1 MNCVPTAVTSDVDD
15 PASPHTSS
23 LTPSATPAATAPAT
37 APDQRAQSHAPSVSY
52 GRSRDGAASRFH
64 TMTRRRK

>member
-1 MNCVPTAVTSDVDD
+1 MSFVPNSETARSFSSAAKRSMNCVPTAVTSDVDE

-37 APDQRAQSHAPSVSY
+37 APVERGQSHAPSVS
-52 GRSRDGAASRFH
+52 
-64 TMTRRRK
+64 